1 MRTSRLVC
9 VAAIASSLI
18 LPSVGHAQVVFSATG
33 PNPAGIQATVD
44 AFRSD
49 LGTLNPNV
57 SGSFGTGRREIN
69 WDGVPNLS
77 AAPNAFPAD
86 FFNVNSPRG
95 VIFSTPGSGLQVSAA
110 PGVAP
115 VEFGN
120 IDPSYPGTFG
130 VFSAPRLFTALGSN
144 VVDVNFFVPGSTTPA
159 LSRGFGAVFT
169 DVDLANATSISLFD
183 ATNTSLGTFFA
194 QPLAGSETLSFI
206 GVAFAMPAVSRVRIV
221 SGTAALGAGVLD
233 FPVDLVDLAVL
244 DDLVF
249 GEPVGPGAVPEP
261 ATLLLVAAGAA
272 GFGLITRRRPSARRG
287 RDGRLSSPLSGA

>member
-33 PNPAGIQATVD
+33 ANPAGIQATVD

-69 WDGVPNLS
+69 WDGVSNS
-77 AAPNAFPAD
+77 FAAPNAFPAD

-95 VIFSTPGSGLQVSAA
+95 VLFSTPGSGFQVSAS

-115 VEFGN
+115 VEFDN
-120 IDPSYPGTFG
+120 INLTYSSTFG

-144 VVDVNFFVPGSTTPA
+144 VVDVNFFVPGSTTSA

-169 DVDLANATSISLFD
+169 DVDFANATSISLFD

-206 GVAFAMPAVSRVRIV
+206 GVAFAMPVVSRVRIV

-233 FPVDLVDLAVL
+233 FPVDPVDLAVL

>member
-1 MRTSRLVC
+1 
-9 VAAIASSLI
+9 
-18 LPSVGHAQVVFSATG
+18 
-33 PNPAGIQATVD
+33 
-44 AFRSD
+44 
-49 LGTLNPNV
+49 
-57 SGSFGTGRREIN
+57 SFGTGRREIN
-69 WDGVPNLS
+69 WDGVSNS
-77 AAPNAFPAD
+77 FAAPNAFPAD

-110 PGVAP
+110 PDVAP

-169 DVDLANATSISLFD
+169 DVDLPATSISLFD

-194 QPLAGSETLSFI
+194 PPLAGSETLSFI
-206 GVAFAMPAVSRVRIV
+206 GVAFAMPVVSRVRIV

-233 FPVDLVDLAVL
+233 GPVDLAVL

-261 ATLLLVAAGAA
+261 ATLLLIAAGAA
-272 GFGLITRRRPSARRG
+272 
-287 RDGRLSSPLSGA
+287 

>member
-1 MRTSRLVC
+1 MPKFGANLTS
-9 VAAIASSLI
+9 SSLI
-18 LPSVGHAQVVFSATG
+18 LASVGHAQVVFSATG

-44 AFRSD
+44 AFRSG

-69 WDGVPNLS
+69 WDGVPNGS
-77 AAPNAFPAD
+77 AAPNPFPAD

-95 VIFSTPGSGLQVSAA
+95 VVFSTPGTGFQVSAA

-115 VEFGN
+115 VEFDN
-120 IDPSYPGTFG
+120 INATYSSTFG

-144 VVDVNFFVPGSTTPA
+144 IVDVNFFVPGSTTSA

-183 ATNTSLGTFFA
+183 ATNTSLGTFA
-194 QPLAGSETLSFI
+194 VPPLPGSETLSFL
-206 GVAFAMPAVSRVRIV
+206 GVLFATPVVSRVRIV
-221 SGTAALGAGVLD
+221 SGTAALGAGVVD
-233 FPVDLVDLAVL
+233 GAVDLVVL

-261 ATLLLVAAGAA
+261 ATVLLVAAGAA

>member
-18 LPSVGHAQVVFSATG
+18 LPSVGHAQAVFSATG

-95 VIFSTPGSGLQVSAA
+95 VLFSTPGSGFQVSAS
-110 PGVAP
+110 PGVVP
-115 VEFGN
+115 EFDN
-120 IDPSYPGTFG
+120 INPTYSSTFG

-144 VVDVNFFVPGSTTPA
+144 VVDVNFFVPGSTTSA

-206 GVAFAMPAVSRVRIV
+206 GVAFAMPVVSRVRIV

-233 FPVDLVDLAVL
+233 FPVGPDLAVL

>member
-1 MRTSRLVC
+1 M
-9 VAAIASSLI
+9 
-18 LPSVGHAQVVFSATG
+18 
-33 PNPAGIQATVD
+33 
-44 AFRSD
+44 
-49 LGTLNPNV
+49 
-57 SGSFGTGRREIN
+57 
-69 WDGVPNLS
+69 
-77 AAPNAFPAD
+77 
-86 FFNVNSPRG
+86 
-95 VIFSTPGSGLQVSAA
+95 
-110 PGVAP
+110 
-115 VEFGN
+115 
-120 IDPSYPGTFG
+120 
-130 VFSAPRLFTALGSN
+130 
-144 VVDVNFFVPGSTTPA
+144 NFFVPGSTTSA

-206 GVAFAMPAVSRVRIV
+206 GVAFAMPVVSRVRIV

-233 FPVDLVDLAVL
+233 FPVGPDLAVL

-287 RDGRLSSPLSGA
+287 HDGRLSSPLSGA

>member
-44 AFRSD
+44 AFRSG

-69 WDGVPNLS
+69 WDGVPNPS

-95 VIFSTPGSGLQVSAA
+95 VIFSTPGSGFQVSAS

-115 VEFGN
+115 VEFDN
-120 IDPSYPGTFG
+120 INPTYSSTFG

-169 DVDLANATSISLFD
+169 DVDFANATSISLFD

-194 QPLAGSETLSFI
+194 QSLAGSETLSFT
-206 GVAFAMPAVSRVRIV
+206 GVLFAMPVVSRVRIV

-233 FPVDLVDLAVL
+233 FPVGPDLAVL

-261 ATLLLVAAGAA
+261 ATVLLVAAGAA

>member
-18 LPSVGHAQVVFSATG
+18 LASVGHAQVVFSATG
-33 PNPAGIQATVD
+33 ANPAGIQATVD

-95 VIFSTPGSGLQVSAA
+95 VLFSTPGTGFQVSAA

-115 VEFGN
+115 VEFDN
-120 IDPSYPGTFG
+120 INATYSSTFG

-144 VVDVNFFVPGSTTPA
+144 VVDVNFFVPGSTTSA

-221 SGTAALGAGVLD
+221 SGTAALGGGVLD
-233 FPVDLVDLAVL
+233 GPVDLAVL